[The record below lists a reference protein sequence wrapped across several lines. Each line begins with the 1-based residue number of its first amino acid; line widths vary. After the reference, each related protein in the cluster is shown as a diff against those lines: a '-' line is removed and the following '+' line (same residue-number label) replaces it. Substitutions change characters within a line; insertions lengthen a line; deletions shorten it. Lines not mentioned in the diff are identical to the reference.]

1 MYFTDSSGFGGAEQ
15 VLLTLMAGLDPLQW
29 RLVLVHHLEPGVA
42 ELSERAAGLGL
53 EVHALPS
60 RVRGGLIE
68 RASEARA
75 LLRLIRMERPDIFH
89 ANLAWPL
96 AGRYALLTAAAASVP
111 AVVATVH
118 SFGVTIPPRKAL
130 VQRVVNLA
138 VSRYIAIS
146 RFVSNRLASSFSV
159 PTQKLSIVPNGIRFD
174 SFAPRPD
181 RPAMR
186 AWLGRG
192 FDRPIVLTP
201 ARLDPVKGHA
211 FLLEAAAE
219 LPDVAFVLA
228 GDGPERKALGDQADR
243 LGIGDRV
250 LFLGQRADIGDLLAN
265 CDLVVL
271 PSLSEGFGLA
281 AIEAMIAGAPVL
293 ATTAGAL
300 PEIIRDGVTGM
311 MVPPANPSALA
322 SSIRTLL
329 GDRML
334 ARRLAEAG
342 RDQAQ
347 REFGAERMVER
358 VTAVY
363 LDVLR
368 QRGHRMAG

>member
-1 MYFTDSSGFGGAEQ
+1 
-15 VLLTLMAGLDPLQW
+15 
-29 RLVLVHHLEPGVA
+29 
-42 ELSERAAGLGL
+42 
-53 EVHALPS
+53 
-60 RVRGGLIE
+60 
-68 RASEARA
+68 
-75 LLRLIRMERPDIFH
+75 
-89 ANLAWPL
+89 
-96 AGRYALLTAAAASVP
+96 
-111 AVVATVH
+111 
-118 SFGVTIPPRKAL
+118 
-130 VQRVVNLA
+130 
-138 VSRYIAIS
+138 
-146 RFVSNRLASSFSV
+146 
-159 PTQKLSIVPNGIRFD
+159 
-174 SFAPRPD
+174 
-181 RPAMR
+181 MR
-186 AWLGRG
+186 AWLGKG

-211 FLLEAAAE
+211 FLLEAAAQ

-228 GDGPERKALGDQADR
+228 GDGPERTALEDQADR

-250 LFLGQRADIGDLLAN
+250 HFLGQRADIGDLLAN

-329 GDRML
+329 DDRIL

-363 LDVLR
+363 LDVLG
-368 QRGHRMAG
+368 QRGHRLAG